1 MVVDDLSS
9 WYDPT
14 MTLAEPSVVPDFA
27 ALRREQ
33 FPVADH
39 YIYLNHAALGPLP
52 RRTADVVSEVAAD
65 FRDRGVLAE
74 GKWMPAVKRTR
85 RLVADLLHVGLDE
98 IAFTKNTS
106 QGLNIVAASV
116 PWKPRDVIVTVKGEF
131 PANVYP
137 WLALQ
142 QAGVEVRFVQPRQGR
157 IMLADINQALDG
169 ARMLAISWV
178 QYSTGFRS
186 DLAALSE
193 LCRRRGVLLC
203 LDAIQGVGAL
213 PLDLSATPVD
223 FCAFGA
229 HKWLL
234 SPHGVG
240 VLYVNPRVRDMLVPA
255 NVGWLG
261 VAWRDY
267 AAFDYDSPLVE
278 GAPRYEEGTR
288 SLLGIAGLEQS
299 LSLLMEIGPAVVATR
314 LHQLTEHLGQ
324 RMLHHGYQILTPMLP
339 EARSG
344 ILTVSHAQR
353 SAHELWERLRAARI
367 VAAVREG
374 GVRLSPHLYNT
385 CDEMDAVIDALEG
398 SLA

>member
-1 MVVDDLSS
+1 M
-9 WYDPT
+9 
-14 MTLAEPSVVPDFA
+14 PDFA

-33 FPVADH
+33 FPVAER
-39 YIYLNHAALGPLP
+39 YMYLNHAALGPWP
-52 RRTADVVSEVAAD
+52 RRTADTVAEFAAD

-74 GKWMPAVKRTR
+74 SKWMPVVKRTR
-85 RLVADLLHVGLDE
+85 RLVAELLHVDPDE
-98 IAFTKNTS
+98 VAFTKNTS
-106 QGLNIVAASV
+106 QGLSIVAAAI
-116 PWKPRDVIVTVKGEF
+116 PWKRGDVIVTVRGEF

-157 IMLADINQALDG
+157 IMLGDLKQALAG
-169 ARMLAISWV
+169 AKMLAISWV
-178 QYSTGFRS
+178 QYSNGFRI
-186 DLAALSE
+186 DLAALGE

-203 LDAIQGVGAL
+203 LDAIQGVGVL
-213 PLDLSATPVD
+213 PLDLGATPVD

-234 SPHGVG
+234 APQGVG
-240 VLYVNPRVRDMLVPA
+240 ILYVNPRVRDMLVPA

-267 AAFDYDSPLVE
+267 VAFDYESPLVE
-278 GAPRYEEGTR
+278 GASRYEEGTR
-288 SLLGIAGLEQS
+288 SLVGIAGLEQS
-299 LSLLMEIGPAVVATR
+299 LKLLLDVGPAAVAGH
-314 LHQLTEHLGQ
+314 LHALTEHLAQ
-324 RMLHHGYQILTPMLP
+324 RLQECGYQILTPLMP
-339 EARSG
+339 EERSG

-353 SAHELWERLRAARI
+353 SARELWECLRAARI

-385 CDEMDAVIDALEG
+385 HGEMDAVVEALEG
-398 SLA
+398 AHV